1 MKHIVIEAGQV
12 FEWDGG
18 SREWQPIPMSLA
30 SSDEYG
36 GGKTWVWPDRA
47 MARANG
53 FIPPSAVERSA
64 RQQAAKPLVAIVFEK
79 EPSVVVP
86 GMERVIA
93 YQWDGSEWKPILA
106 ATAHAMVGR
115 GEAYR
120 WPDRVTAEFH
130 GFIPPPFVVVEPP
143 AEVAGGWVAVADR
156 LPTERRVCMV
166 TDGEEIVCRVWIPGL
181 KEWMEM
187 ESAEYLAIEDDE
199 ITHWWPC
206 PAVPR

>member
-1 MKHIVIEAGQV
+1 VT
-12 FEWDGG
+12 
-18 SREWQPIPMSLA
+18 S
-30 SSDEYG
+30 
-36 GGKTWVWPDRA
+36 
-47 MARANG
+47 
-53 FIPPSAVERSA
+53 
-64 RQQAAKPLVAIVFEK
+64 IVFEK
-79 EPSVVVP
+79 EPSVVMP

-120 WPDRVTAEFH
+120 WPDRVTAGRA
-130 GFIPPPFVVVEPP
+130 GFVPPADEVFESGKWVQADLGKQWADTS

-156 LPTERRVCMV
+156 LPTERTTCMV

-187 ESAEYLAIEDDE
+187 ESAEYLAVEDAE

-206 PAVPR
+206 PPLPR